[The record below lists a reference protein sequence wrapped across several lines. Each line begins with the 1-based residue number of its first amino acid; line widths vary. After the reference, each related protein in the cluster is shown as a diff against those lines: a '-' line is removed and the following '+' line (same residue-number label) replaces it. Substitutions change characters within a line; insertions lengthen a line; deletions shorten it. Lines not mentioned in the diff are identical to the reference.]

1 MIAPGYAICDVGTV
15 DGNNDGEGEEV

>member
-1 MIAPGYAICDVGTV
+1 MIASGYAICDVGTV